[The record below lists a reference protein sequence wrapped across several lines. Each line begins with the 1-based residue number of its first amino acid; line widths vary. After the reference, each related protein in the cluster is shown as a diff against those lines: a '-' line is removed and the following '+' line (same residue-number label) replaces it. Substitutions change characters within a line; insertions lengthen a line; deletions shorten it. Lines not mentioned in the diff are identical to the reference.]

1 MVASKYDNVVR
12 RWASRLASVA
22 LSCGLSMLSAAT
34 TAQEPEADV
43 TAPVYVAKD
52 CCTLCPK
59 ASDPDSYAT
68 TFLKDYLYLVQ
79 GEGQWL
85 FRTEAELNI
94 TAQKD
99 ELVWDDLERM
109 VKDLNARGTQILV
122 YLSAPRAVV
131 QAERLTPEVRARFD
145 YDGLLKN
152 YQGYLEHLRKVGFI
166 VPPAD
171 RFASVKKGEDFHFQR
186 DAHWN
191 PSGAKRAAELIAE
204 YIKPLNFNFPPKTF
218 VTKPSS
224 VITRRGTIAFA
235 ADVICGSRYPTES
248 SIFYET
254 TAPATDDLFGDE
266 PIPEIALVGT
276 SFSGSAEYHFM
287 GFLRAALQTDML
299 QNSFAGAGF
308 DGSITQYLAS
318 PAFQKAPPKLIVWE
332 FPYQFFGRAD
342 HATMRRIVPLVNNG
356 CVNRKALISNEV
368 ELTNDGDYKEVL
380 FNGGSNFITE
390 KSKNL
395 IVDMQF
401 SDPNV
406 REISSEIWYLD
417 GRHELIR
424 SRYNQFTNM
433 EGRFVMELNRA
444 PEYADQPVVDYRL
457 QVLTTLGKPVKVKAA
472 MCSALEPG
480 NAVIKSGA
488 AAR

>member
-1 MVASKYDNVVR
+1 MAASKYDNMAR
-12 RWASRLASVA
+12 RYASKLAWGLLSSV
-22 LSCGLSMLSAAT
+22 LSVLSAAGA
-34 TAQEPEADV
+34 AQGAEPAAI
-43 TAPVYVAKD
+43 TAPVYEAKE

-59 ASDPDSYAT
+59 AADPDSYAT

-109 VKDLNARGTQILV
+109 VKDLNARGTKILV

-131 QAERLTPEVRARFD
+131 QAKRLTPEVRARFD
-145 YDGLLKN
+145 YDALLKN
-152 YQGYLEHLRKVGFI
+152 YQGYLERLRKVGFI

-171 RFASVKKGEDFHFQR
+171 RFASVEGEDFHFQR

-204 YIKPLNFNFPPKTF
+204 YIKPLNFGFPPKAF

-266 PIPEIALVGT
+266 PVPEIALVGT

-356 CVNRKALISNEV
+356 CANRKALISSEV
-368 ELTNDGDYKEVL
+368 ELTNSGEYKEVL
-380 FNGGSNFITE
+380 FNGGANFVDE

-395 IVDMQF
+395 VVDMQF

-433 EGRFVMELNRA
+433 EGRFVLELSRA
-444 PEYADQPVVDYRL
+444 PEYADQPMVDYRL
-457 QVLTTLGKPVKVKAA
+457 QVLTTVGKPVKVKAT
-472 MCSALEPG
+472 MCSTQDPA
-480 NAVIKSGA
+480 AVVKSA
-488 AAR
+488 ATP

>member
-1 MVASKYDNVVR
+1 MVASKYDNVAR
-12 RWASRLASVA
+12 RWASRLASVVVSGV
-22 LSCGLSMLSAAT
+22 LSVLSAAT
-34 TAQEPEADV
+34 TAQEPEVDI

-59 ASDPDSYAT
+59 AADPDSYAT

-85 FRTEAELNI
+85 FRSEAELNI

-99 ELVWDDLERM
+99 ESVWDDLERM

-171 RFASVKKGEDFHFQR
+171 RFASVKKGEDFHYQR

-204 YIKPLNFNFPPKTF
+204 YIKPRNFNFPPKNF
-218 VTKPSS
+218 VTKPAS

-248 SIFYET
+248 SISYET
-254 TAPATDDLFGDE
+254 VAPATDDLFGDE
-266 PIPEIALVGT
+266 PVPEIALVGT
-276 SFSGSAEYHFM
+276 SFSGSPEYHFM
-287 GFLRAALQTDML
+287 GFMRSALQTDML

-368 ELTNDGDYKEVL
+368 ELINDGDYKEVL
-380 FNGGSNFITE
+380 FNGGSNFVTE

-472 MCSALEPG
+472 LCSTLEPG
-480 NAVIKSGA
+480 NAVVKNGA
-488 AAR
+488 PAP